1 MFVCLLHVSAYLSTC
16 IYKCVC
22 AHACVCCY
30 CYQWA
35 ICVLWLREA
44 LFGDSVDCV
53 TLLLLCLMQ
62 QTIRVE
68 MLADRHVSQLCLL
81 HAKDL

>member
-1 MFVCLLHVSAYLSTC
+1 MNDEDEVHTVGACSTVCESTVCLLHVSAYLSMC
-16 IYKCVC
+16 IYECVC

-44 LFGDSVDCV
+44 LFGDSVD
-53 TLLLLCLMQ
+53 
-62 QTIRVE
+62 
-68 MLADRHVSQLCLL
+68 
-81 HAKDL
+81 